1 MENKNYNL
9 NSKYGRRKAR
19 EQAARNYQNGSQEY
33 RDGVDS
39 AKAWFVIIAL
49 IIAFVIVALGG
60 KIK

>member
-33 RDGVDS
+33 RS
-39 AKAWFVIIAL
+39 AKAWFVMIAI
-49 IIAFVIVALGG
+49 IIAFIIVALGG